1 MRFLKKK
8 ELWFTVYGIF
18 ITIVFLYLL
27 FPGELV
33 KSRLEDSTNV
43 SGFMIKSA
51 SLHPALPLGIKLKNV
66 SISSQTLEFVLFQGE
81 LLDLQLN
88 LSSFFRKNTY
98 IGLTGRAYEG
108 SFDGCVGLVS
118 MAKVYLP
125 VEVILNFEN
134 IDIGKYSLFKSDP
147 GKSFTGRARGTLT
160 YITDEAGRSASGTL
174 TLFFKKGS
182 YPLAEP
188 FLGVTRIDFDRG
200 EIQAQL
206 KNGIFNLEKLETFG
220 PQINCF
226 LKGEITPAADFR
238 NSQLNLSGTI
248 EILGKDKVK
257 MKVAIGGTLANPAIH
272 YI

>member
-8 ELWFTVYGIF
+8 ELWFTGYGIF

-33 KSRLEDSTNV
+33 RSRLEDLINSNDFIV
-43 SGFMIKSA
+43 KSA
-51 SLHPALPLGIKLKNV
+51 SLSPALPLGIKLKNV
-66 SISSQTLEFVLFQGE
+66 TISSPAQEFVLFQGE

-88 LSSFFRKNTY
+88 LLSFFRKNTY
-98 IGLTGRAYEG
+98 IGLTGRAYDG
-108 SFDGCVGLVS
+108 SFDGRVGLVS
-118 MAKVYLP
+118 LAKAYP
-125 VEVILNFEN
+125 PAEVILNFEN
-134 IDIGKYSLFKSDP
+134 VDIGKYSLFKGDP

-160 YITDEAGRSASGTL
+160 YITDEAGRNASGIL

-188 FLGVTRIDFDRG
+188 FLGVTRVDFDRG

-206 KNGIFNLEKLETFG
+206 NNGSIRIEKLETFG
-220 PQINCF
+220 PQINCS
-226 LKGEITPAADFR
+226 LKGEIAPAADFK
-238 NSQLNLSGTI
+238 NSQLNLNGTI
-248 EILGKDKVK
+248 EILGKNKVK
-257 MKVAIGGTLANPAIH
+257 MKVTIGGTLANPAIR

>member
-8 ELWFTVYGIF
+8 GLWFTVYGIF

-33 KSRLEDSTNV
+33 KNRLEDLINSND
-43 SGFMIKSA
+43 FMVKSA

-66 SISSQTLEFVLFQGE
+66 TISSQAQEFVLFQGE

-88 LSSFFRKNTY
+88 LLSFFRKNTY
-98 IGLTGRAYEG
+98 IGLTGRAYDG
-108 SFDGCVGLVS
+108 SFDGRVGLVS
-118 MAKVYLP
+118 LTKVYPLA
-125 VEVILNFEN
+125 EVILNFEN
-134 IDIGKYSLFKSDP
+134 IDIGKCSLFKGDP
-147 GKSFTGRARGTLT
+147 GKSLAGRARGTLT
-160 YITDEAGRSASGTL
+160 YITDEADKSTSGTL

-182 YPLAEP
+182 YPLTEP
-188 FLGVTRIDFDRG
+188 FLGVARIDFDRG

-206 KNGIFNLEKLETFG
+206 KNGIFKLEKMETFG
-220 PQINCF
+220 PQINCS
-226 LKGEITPAADFR
+226 LKGEITPAADFI
-238 NSQLNLSGTI
+238 NSQLNLNGTI

-257 MKVAIGGTLANPAIH
+257 MKVAIGGTLANPTIR